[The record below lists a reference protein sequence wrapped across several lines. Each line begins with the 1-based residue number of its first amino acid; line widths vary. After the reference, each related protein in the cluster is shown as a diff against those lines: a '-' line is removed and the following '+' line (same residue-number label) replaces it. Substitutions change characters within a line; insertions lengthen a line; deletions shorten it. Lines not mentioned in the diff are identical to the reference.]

1 MKYLPCGPI
10 EELGSGGGDDI
21 FIYSWRRQNK
31 GSHSISS
38 LGTGSSGKA
47 GFVSVSVPLA
57 ALWRSSA
64 QALKASKQ
72 FQLLAV

>member
-21 FIYSWRRQNK
+21 FIYSWRRENK

-38 LGTGSSGKA
+38 LGTRSSGKA
-47 GFVSVSVPLA
+47 GFVSVLSASSYSVEVQCTILEG
-57 ALWRSSA
+57 
-64 QALKASKQ
+64 
-72 FQLLAV
+72 V